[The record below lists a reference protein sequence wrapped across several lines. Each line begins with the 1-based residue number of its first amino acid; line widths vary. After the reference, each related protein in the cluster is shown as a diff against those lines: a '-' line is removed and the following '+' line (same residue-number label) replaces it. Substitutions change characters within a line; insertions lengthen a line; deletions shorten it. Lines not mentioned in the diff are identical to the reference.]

1 MRHPKLALWSWATW
15 TLKYIICTP
24 NDFERIWEK
33 LSASFYSVFISRPD
47 SESAI
52 EFDDESNADEE
63 SVSLCERKNQ
73 QPNGKNI
80 FDLE

>member
-1 MRHPKLALWSWATW
+1 M
-15 TLKYIICTP
+15 Y
-24 NDFERIWEK
+24 DFDRIRK
-33 LSASFYSVFISRPD
+33 ITFCPFLLSLFFFSRPD
-47 SESAI
+47 SEAAI

-63 SVSLCERKNQ
+63 SVSLCDRKNQ

>member
-1 MRHPKLALWSWATW
+1 MILTHRILEKPNGQMQWLF
-15 TLKYIICTP
+15 YI
-24 NDFERIWEK
+24 
-33 LSASFYSVFISRPD
+33 VFISRPD
-47 SESAI
+47 SEAAI
-52 EFDDESNADEE
+52 EFDDESNAYEE